1 MLRLFHFPFSAM
13 GSRCEVRLYASDETE
28 AARCAERAIADVR
41 RLDARFSSYRD
52 DSFVAEINRAAAAGL
67 RVDVDDETATLLDYA
82 ATCFEQSD
90 GLFDITAG
98 VLREAWERERPSL
111 PDPGLLRSL
120 LDRVG
125 FDKLV
130 WRRPT
135 LRFGVAGMA
144 LDFGGLVKE
153 YATDRAAVICADAG
167 FTHGLVDLGGDI
179 RIVGPHPD
187 GAPWSVGIRHPR
199 RPGEVMASIDLPR
212 GAVATSGDYERFVE
226 IDGRRYSHI
235 VSPLT
240 GMPVRMLAS
249 VSVVAEE
256 CIVAGSATTIAMLL
270 EERAPKWLRE
280 VGLPHIFM
288 DQDMRIGGT
297 LSPDLA
303 ASQARMD
310 RRQSR
315 ATA

>member
-1 MLRLFHFPFSAM
+1 MSLLHFPFSAM
-13 GSRCEVRLYASDETE
+13 GSRCEVRLYASDEAA

-41 RLDARFSSYRD
+41 RLDAKFSSYRD
-52 DSFVAEINRAAAAGL
+52 DSFVAEINRAAASGGSI
-67 RVDVDDETATLLDYA
+67 DVDDETATLLDYA
-82 ATCFEQSD
+82 ATCFAQSD

-98 VLREAWERERPSL
+98 VLREGWAPERASL
-111 PDPGLLRSL
+111 PDPELLRSL

-153 YATDRAAVICADAG
+153 YAADRAAVICAEAG
-167 FTHGLVDLGGDI
+167 FTHGLIDLGGDI
-179 RIVGPHPD
+179 RIIGPHPD

-199 RPGEVMASIDLPR
+199 RYGEVMASIDLPQ

-226 IDGRRYSHI
+226 IDGRRYGHI
-235 VSPLT
+235 LSPST
-240 GMPVRMLAS
+240 GMPVRALAS
-249 VSVVAEE
+249 VSVVADE

-270 EERAPKWLRE
+270 EERAPQWLSE
-280 VGLPHIFM
+280 VGLPHVFM
-288 DQDMRIGGT
+288 DQDLRIGGT
-297 LSPDLA
+297 LSPEFA
-303 ASQARMD
+303 AQVRMERQGSQP
-310 RRQSR
+310 
-315 ATA
+315 TA